1 MNTLI
6 RELARQAGMT
16 RLRDDGYA
24 GFQDTHLEQLVEL
37 IVDQCVDSAA
47 SIKGCQKY
55 QHLIR
60 KQLQQDFGLLSD

>member
-16 RLRDDGYA
+16 RLRDDGYG
-24 GFQDTHLEQLVEL
+24 GFQDAQLTQLIEL
-37 IVDQCVDSAA
+37 IVDQCVKSAA
-47 SIKGCQKY
+47 SIKGCQRY

-60 KQLQQDFGLLSD
+60 KQLQQEFGLPSE